1 MDASQQTQKIMGR
14 AVFSNIM
21 TKQLMINNGTY
32 TTRALPTIGGR
43 GSNTTVLS
51 QTTGAIYTSPSEF
64 NRIKAFEFQPPPVVF
79 SFGSYFFTDSMTN
92 FGSIMIPF
100 DPDFSF
106 GTGDFTIEWF
116 QNLQLNNG
124 HVKIFRYEINPEG
137 TLISLSI
144 NIASADS
151 VSVEITL
158 SDITSFVATIPN
170 TEILDTWVHFAIV
183 RNAGYVNIYK
193 NGVPI
198 CPPTHV
204 PEDLNGNG
212 GNLYIGS
219 SISPEEQFTGNIT
232 SFRIVKGEAV
242 YKTNFK
248 PPTTALLSIPG
259 TVLLL
264 SPSSVNQAVADVS
277 DLNKVVNSAN
287 VIYSEPT
294 PFLQS
299 IDLK

>member
-32 TTRALPTIGGR
+32 ISTALPTIGGG
-43 GSNTTVLS
+43 GSNSTTLS
-51 QTTGAIYTSPSEF
+51 QATGAIYTSPSEF
-64 NRIKAFEFQPPPVVF
+64 NQIKAFEFQPPPVVL

-92 FGSIMIPF
+92 YGSIMIPV

-124 HVKIFRYEINPEG
+124 HVKVFTYEIGPEG

-151 VSVEITL
+151 VSIQITL
-158 SDITSFVATIPN
+158 AGTTSFVATIPN

-198 CPPTHV
+198 CPPNHLPDDFT
-204 PEDLNGNG
+204 ENS

-219 SISPEEQFTGNIT
+219 NTSPEEQFTGNIT
-232 SFRIVKGEAV
+232 SFRIVKGTAV
-242 YKTNFK
+242 YKLNFT
-248 PPTTALLSIPG
+248 PPTTALISIPG
-259 TVLLL
+259 TVFLLA
-264 SPSSVNQAVADVS
+264 PNSVKQDVS
-277 DLNKVVNSAN
+277 DLSNRKKVINSEY
-287 VIYSEPT
+287 VTYSDPT
-294 PFLQS
+294 PFV
-299 IDLK
+299 

>member
-32 TTRALPTIGGR
+32 TTRALPTLGGR
-43 GSNTTVLS
+43 GSNTTILS
-51 QTTGAIYTSPSEF
+51 QATGAIYTSPSEF
-64 NRIKAFEFQPPPVVF
+64 DRITAFEFQPPPVVY

-92 FGSIMIPF
+92 FGTIMIPF
-100 DPDFSF
+100 DSDFSF

-124 HVKIFRYEINPEG
+124 HVKIFTYEISPEG
-137 TLISLSI
+137 TLISFSI

-151 VSVEITL
+151 VSVQITL
-158 SDITSFVATIPN
+158 ADVPSFVATIPN
-170 TEILDTWVHFAIV
+170 AEILDTWVHFAIV

-198 CPPTHV
+198 CPPTYL
-204 PEDLNGNG
+204 PDDLNGNG

-219 SISPEEQFTGNIT
+219 GTTPEEQFTGNIT
-232 SFRIVKGEAV
+232 SFRIVKGVSV

-264 SPSSVNQAVADVS
+264 SPSSINQDISDVS
-277 DLNKVVNSAN
+277 NRKKAVNSAN

-294 PFLQS
+294 PFS
-299 IDLK
+299 TA